1 MALILIRYILGIS
14 IQGIRFVILIMYI
27 LLGLVGM
34 GLGKGRD
41 FDLGISNHKSPL
53 MAMGL
58 PIIIGNV

>member
-34 GLGKGRD
+34 GLGKGKGFRFRD
-41 FDLGISNHKSPL
+41 SNHKSP
-53 MAMGL
+53 
-58 PIIIGNV
+58 